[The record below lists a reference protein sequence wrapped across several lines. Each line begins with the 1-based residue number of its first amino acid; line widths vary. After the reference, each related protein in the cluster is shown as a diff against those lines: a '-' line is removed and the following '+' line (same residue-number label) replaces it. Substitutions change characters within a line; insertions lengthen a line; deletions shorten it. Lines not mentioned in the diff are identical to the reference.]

1 MCVCIYVMYIYICY
15 ISIYTYIHILHQD
28 LGPLRPGDVF
38 NGEGAVPVED
48 TDFSF
53 SFSII
58 HLHQSMHH
66 FDVQSYGSWMIWPRF
81 LHDIRSENHET
92 CWICFRKSCSPS
104 VRNCNFVT
112 DTLDKAIIW
121 LVLASENL
129 TMLDGSQSQPQY
141 LLGGTTAPF

>member
-1 MCVCIYVMYIYICY
+1 MYIYIYMLY
-15 ISIYTYIHILHQD
+15 IDLYIHIHILHQD

-66 FDVQSYGSWMIWPRF
+66 FDVQNYGSWMIWPRF
-81 LHDIRSENHET
+81 YMISDQKTMKHAGFALESH
-92 CWICFRKSCSPS
+92 
-104 VRNCNFVT
+104 VRH
-112 DTLDKAIIW
+112 
-121 LVLASENL
+121 
-129 TMLDGSQSQPQY
+129 P
-141 LLGGTTAPF
+141 